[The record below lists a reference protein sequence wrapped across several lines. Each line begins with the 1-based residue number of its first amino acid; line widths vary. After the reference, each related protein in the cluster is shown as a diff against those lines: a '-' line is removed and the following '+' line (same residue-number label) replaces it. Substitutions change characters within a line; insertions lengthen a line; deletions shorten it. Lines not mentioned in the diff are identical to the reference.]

1 VSRVLVLGAAVSGTA
16 AARLARRVG
25 HEVAVYDHRPEVV
38 EVLAGEGFPASAGEW
53 SAPLLEG
60 SELVVASPGFPE
72 WSAPIQ
78 DALAAGLPVWSEI
91 ELAFRHLD
99 AAVLAVTGT
108 NGKTTVASLVADMLA
123 GSGRKAVAAGNIG
136 LALSDLVGEPWDTVV
151 VEASSFQLRFIDRFR
166 PGVAVILNV
175 APDHL
180 DWHGSLEA
188 YSDAKARVFSNQSPS
203 DVLVYDADDPGAAAL
218 SVRAPSRLAPVSGT
232 RVPKGGAG
240 ASGPALRFPAFE
252 VSLEGLP
259 VPDPAYL
266 VDLAA
271 AGMAALHSGATS
283 EAVGESIRRF
293 RPGPHRRSVVGTW
306 EDVTWVD
313 DSKATNPH
321 AAVAAARA
329 YPAVILL
336 AGGRNKGLDLRPLAE
351 VPSVR
356 HVVAFGEAGP
366 ELVEAAGPGRVTMV
380 GTVEEAVALADGLA
394 RRGDTVLLA
403 PACASFD
410 MYRSYAER
418 GEAFAQAV
426 RARKGGLGGH
436 GGPEPAGSGPPPT
449 AAGPPKE
456 GRGGLG
462 GHGGP
467 EPSGTGPP
475 PTAAG
480 PPNKKER
487 GVEQ

>member
-1 VSRVLVLGAAVSGTA
+1 MSRVLVLGGAVSGTG
-16 AARLARRVG
+16 AARLTRRVG
-25 HEVAVYDHRPEVV
+25 HQVAVYDRRPEAV
-38 EVLAGEGFPASAGEW
+38 EGLAGEGFPTNAGEW
-53 SAPLLEG
+53 SAGFLEG
-60 SELVVASPGFPE
+60 FDLVVASPGFPE
-72 WSAPIQ
+72 WSPPIQ
-78 DALAAGLPVWSEI
+78 DARAAGLPVWSEI

-136 LALSDLVGEPWDTVV
+136 LALSDVVGEPWDTVV

-166 PGVAVILNV
+166 PDVAVILNV

-203 DVLVYDADDPGAAAL
+203 DVLVYDADDPGATAL
-218 SVRAPSRLAPVSGT
+218 SVRAPSRLAQVSGT
-232 RVPKGGAG
+232 RVPEGGAG
-240 ASGPALRFPAFE
+240 ADGPVLRFPAFE
-252 VSLEGLP
+252 VSLDGLP
-259 VPDPAYL
+259 VPDAAYL

-271 AGMAALHSGATS
+271 AGMAALHGGATP
-283 EAVGESIRRF
+283 EAVSEGIRRF
-293 RPGPHRRSVVGTW
+293 RPGPHRRSVIGSW

-366 ELVEAAGPGRVTMV
+366 ELVEVAGPGRVTMV
-380 GTVEEAVALADGLA
+380 GTVEEAVALADVLA
-394 RRGDTVLLA
+394 QRGDTVLLA
-403 PACASFD
+403 PGCASFD
-410 MYRSYAER
+410 MFRSYAER
-418 GEAFAQAV
+418 GEAFASAV
-426 RARKGGLGGH
+426 RAR
-436 GGPEPAGSGPPPT
+436 
-449 AAGPPKE
+449 
-456 GRGGLG
+456 RGGLG

-467 EPSGTGPP
+467 EEADGGQPP
-475 PTAAG
+475 G
-480 PPNKKER
+480 ER
-487 GVEQ
+487 